1 MPAAPVMEGMPL
13 TDNHNPENHNDERW
27 KKSRQT
33 LNRLFEGY
41 YKDYGPDDGGRIVRA
56 IIDVL
61 GGCRLTIPGKMPSN
75 TDNAEALL
83 ALYACL
89 CERFQQASGEAI
101 MRKFI
106 IELKGSRISFPDYDD
121 LSREVRNRKIRA
133 AFKGNYTEL
142 SLRFGLDVSQVWRIV
157 NEE

>member
-1 MPAAPVMEGMPL
+1 MMPPAMPVKAEGMPL
-13 TDNHNPENHNDERW
+13 QSHHEDWW

-41 YKDYGPDDGGRIVRA
+41 YKDYGPEDGEKIVRTV
-56 IIDVL
+56 IDVL
-61 GGCRLTIPGKMPSN
+61 GGCRLTVPEKMPSN
-75 TDNAEALL
+75 PDNAEALL

-89 CERFQQASGEAI
+89 CERFQQASSEAI

-106 IELKGSRISFPDYDD
+106 MELKGSRISFPNWEDFY
-121 LSREVRNRKIRA
+121 REERNQKIRA
-133 AFKGNYTEL
+133 EFKGNYTEL
-142 SLRFGLDVSQVWRIV
+142 SLRFGLDVSQIWRIV